1 LTNTSVFDFTAGDI
15 SLAGTAHAVQFSA
28 ITDLYAEFLIVNF
41 ALIFAL
47 TFLALRGLNHIQLGF
62 PRDFF
67 GLDLGLELLADD
79 FAMFGVMLRSVA
91 MANRD
96 SDNFLHVWMK
106 RNEDGGGGRDAGD
119 AGSDPIGE
127 GRFCEKSRCGFRN
140 SKRFED
146 CKELAVGLG
155 FSILK

>member
-91 MANRD
+91 MSNRD
-96 SDNFLHVWMK
+96 SDNFLHV
-106 RNEDGGGGRDAGD
+106 
-119 AGSDPIGE
+119 
-127 GRFCEKSRCGFRN
+127 
-140 SKRFED
+140 
-146 CKELAVGLG
+146 
-155 FSILK
+155 